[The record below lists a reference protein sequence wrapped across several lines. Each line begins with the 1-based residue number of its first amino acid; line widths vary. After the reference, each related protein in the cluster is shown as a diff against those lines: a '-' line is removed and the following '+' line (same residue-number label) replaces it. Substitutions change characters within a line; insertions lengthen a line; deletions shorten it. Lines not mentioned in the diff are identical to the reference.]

1 MFVGFDSQNTSHSFL
16 HYPNWDL
23 WAPGIPRGA
32 YSWVRVCINVATS
45 LSSQSMGNKDKKNKE
60 KKKPKKDKKKVN
72 PNTPV

>member
-1 MFVGFDSQNTSHSFL
+1 MVLSSITKTHPTIFHTI
-16 HYPNWDL
+16 PI
-23 WAPGIPRGA
+23 GIRGLLEIRGGA

-45 LSSQSMGNKDKKNKE
+45 LSSRSMGNKDKKNKE

>member
-1 MFVGFDSQNTSHSFL
+1 VGSWNSE
-16 HYPNWDL
+16 
-23 WAPGIPRGA
+23 GEA